1 MFRIMIM
8 SSLKVCNCYTVY
20 KYALNAAFACR
31 NIYINTLTQCIRAML
46 ISMTILCNQP
56 FLRLSEVHIP
66 WVNLY
71 KTQKVCGNP
80 QKEKGQKPNM
90 GICPSSRRYMNYGKS
105 MISLLHYL
113 FYGYR
118 TCCQPKIPSFYENN
132 IYGTSYNLED
142 RIFSFLKWC
151 RQKTHRE
158 IAKNV
163 KKKKPFTKR

>member
-1 MFRIMIM
+1 MVM

-31 NIYINTLTQCIRAML
+31 NIYTNSLTQCIRAML

-66 WVNLY
+66 CDESILNAENLRESS
-71 KTQKVCGNP
+71 K
-80 QKEKGQKPNM
+80 KEEGQKPNM
-90 GICPSSRRYMNYGKS
+90 GICPSSRRNMNYGKS

-118 TCCQPKIPSFYENN
+118 TH
-132 IYGTSYNLED
+132 
-142 RIFSFLKWC
+142 
-151 RQKTHRE
+151 RQE
-158 IAKNV
+158 AV
-163 KKKKPFTKR
+163 

>member
-1 MFRIMIM
+1 MLYGI
-8 SSLKVCNCYTVY
+8 Y

-56 FLRLSEVHIP
+56 FLRLSEVHVP
-66 WVNLY
+66 WDESILNAENLRESS
-71 KTQKVCGNP
+71 K
-80 QKEKGQKPNM
+80 KEKGQKPNM

-118 TCCQPKIPSFYENN
+118 TCRQPKIPSFYENN

-151 RQKTHRE
+151 RQKTPCRSNHR
-158 IAKNV
+158 K
-163 KKKKPFTKR
+163 